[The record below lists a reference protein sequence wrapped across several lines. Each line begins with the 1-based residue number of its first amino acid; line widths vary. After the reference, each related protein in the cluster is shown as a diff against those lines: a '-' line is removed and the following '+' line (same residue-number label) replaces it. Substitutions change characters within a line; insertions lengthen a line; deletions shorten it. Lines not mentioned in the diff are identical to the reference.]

1 MTRDEKDDDVCNLED
16 DELSL
21 EFIFDRNIRMEEFP

>member
-1 MTRDEKDDDVCNLED
+1 MTRNEEDDDVCNLED

-21 EFIFDRNIRMEEFP
+21 VFAFDRNIRIKAFP